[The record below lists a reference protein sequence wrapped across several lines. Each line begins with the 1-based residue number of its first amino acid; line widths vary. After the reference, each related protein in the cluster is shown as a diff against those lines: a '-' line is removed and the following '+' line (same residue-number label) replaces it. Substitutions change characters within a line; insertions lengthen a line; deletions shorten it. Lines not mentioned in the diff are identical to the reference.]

1 MSEGHG
7 YPLLHIYNIYVRV
20 YVYSMEWSST
30 CLLCLGKVHGE
41 TIYKELIDDAP
52 NIISGKG
59 EAILI
64 ASRL

>member
-1 MSEGHG
+1 
-7 YPLLHIYNIYVRV
+7 
-20 YVYSMEWSST
+20 
-30 CLLCLGKVHGE
+30 LGKVHGE